1 MAKVQAK
8 MATEVALDLV
18 QASTAIKNLTSAVSS
33 STSAWKAQE
42 AYLRSVGD
50 SAGAARAKY
59 TGLGEAMDAQRRKI
73 EALQDKQRSMTSMTS
88 ESATKYLKLKRQID
102 ATQEAMSKLDTST
115 EAGKAAE
122 KSMQATIEQLTAQ
135 QSKLKVGTVDSAR
148 QYLNFGKQIDRAK
161 AKLASMA
168 AQRQRAA
175 QQIAVED
182 SGVKKLSSSM
192 RVQEGLVSATVERLK
207 AQGQSYQALQTSL
220 NGARQKLN
228 SLTEIQRREITLLNQ
243 TKQRFGEDSEQYAR
257 NATRVQELGT
267 KIQETRQRVS
277 ELNDQMKRTPSGWL
291 GRVSSRLDSIQGK
304 ADRVSTSFGRIFG
317 ATAAAN
323 MFTGALANI
332 QGRLVDLVKA
342 GADYNIEQNK
352 MNATWSTLTG
362 SAKKAGPMVDSINK
376 MSQATGQSVDVV
388 NELEQGFYHLH
399 SSKSQADSLTSSM
412 LNMADAVGLNGDQ
425 IKAVEQDMV
434 HGMATGK
441 ITQGELNQIGQYFP
455 MIDEAMAKHF
465 HTSVAGMRQMAKA
478 GKITSKDLQEVF
490 TSLGNGKYKEA
501 ADNMMNSYFGVF
513 RTIRA
518 RTPQLVG
525 DITKPFMKISNPFL
539 KSVRNWVNDKSTDT
553 EFTRLGNQMAR
564 SMNQIISAF
573 GGSNISAT
581 KLMDNAIRGLTNGVR
596 RFGDIVASHHTQIAN
611 FFQAFKA
618 GSVAQAKLF
627 AAVFVDLSKVLLPV
641 LDTMARFPKTSAAL
655 ITSFL
660 LASRAIRTLQAGI
673 KGLETL
679 KATGELIK
687 GFSER
692 LRKIPNKKTTKVEAK
707 TLSADRQITTTKDK
721 IKLLPNSKN
730 TNLTVS
736 NAKANAQIVNT
747 NRNLSRIPRSKMIG
761 VSANV
766 INAERNITN
775 VRTKINGVPKT
786 VQIIA
791 KANTAGA
798 ASNINNIGASS
809 RRSANIARTS
819 FGIIGSSAKM
829 ASVGLDLIGGPA
841 GAIMLAVQGFQ
852 LLYQHSAKFRK
863 FVNGI
868 VSGAMK
874 VGKTL
879 VSGIGGAI
887 TKTVGFVKN
896 NWKEVGLYLVNP
908 VAGALNSLYKHN
920 TRFRK
925 FTNDIVSSAKSMAS
939 KAGRWF
945 GNMASSAGKHI
956 SRMAQSARRGWNNMN
971 RSAQQSSQRQIRLH
985 NQMAQRN
992 QRSAQQMWTR
1002 LSRLC
1007 IQGWNQSNRLTRQGV
1022 QREIQAHRTMGTR
1035 VISFNT
1041 QLWNRSRQLFTKG
1054 WNDLRNS
1061 TRNGTNRVNNEFNRM
1076 RITIGRHAQRAM
1088 TDASN
1093 HFRNGYRN
1101 IQNDTNRWGNQ
1112 LGNLWNNTRNNIGN
1126 IGQILSQNS
1135 QNIFKDMHG
1144 RLNDLTNNGLNQMSD
1159 FWHNRLTG
1167 IANIIT
1173 DVGGTIHNN
1182 FVNMLHNLAKPFE
1195 ALINGIKDGVNWI
1208 LDHVGGDGKLG
1219 GFTFNA
1225 FAAGSNGPIDK
1236 DQIALLNDAPGS
1248 HYQEMVHRKATG
1260 ETFMLPA
1267 KRNMLFPLQQGDEV
1281 LDGERAHKLATM
1293 VQMPVPHAG
1302 GAIGNFFGGI
1312 FDKVGDMAD
1321 DAMDWVDKALK
1332 NVVEFGTELF
1342 GHFVSKVAPKSSDS
1356 INLGLKSDLPG
1367 FYARQLQ
1374 AWMKK
1379 QLESMNADAQGYV
1392 SKEKFAQIARHAASL
1407 MHQTL
1412 SDGDIDHLYWQG
1424 NVESGDGA
1432 NMGAGVDDHD
1442 GTGRPLGFYQYKLRT
1457 WNSWAV
1463 PGHTK
1468 IMSILD
1474 QTMAVLNDSNWR
1486 SDLAPIGTR
1495 RGWGPTGHKMFA
1507 NGGITTTPSIFGEA
1521 GAEMAIPLDTMKSTR
1536 AWQLMRQVVDYY
1548 AGSSNQNTQVVNQ
1561 TDLTPLEKR
1570 FDEALAQNQQLINL
1584 IDKLIGVTDS
1594 ANNPTARY
1602 RRTQH
1607 DINMA
1612 QAQSLGG

>member
-243 TKQRFGEDSEQYAR
+243 TKQRFGENSEQYAR

-581 KLMDNAIRGLTNGVR
+581 KLMDNAIRGLTDGVR

-618 GSVAQAKLF
+618 GSAAQAKLF

-655 ITSFL
+655 VTSFL
-660 LASRAIRTLQAGI
+660 LASRAVRTLQAGI

-679 KATGELIK
+679 KIASQAIGK
-687 GFSER
+687 FSSR
-692 LRKIPNKKTTKVEAK
+692 VK
-707 TLSADRQITTTKDK
+707 
-721 IKLLPNSKN
+721 
-730 TNLTVS
+730 
-736 NAKANAQIVNT
+736 
-747 NRNLSRIPRSKMIG
+747 RIPTRHVTKMQ
-761 VSANV
+761 VD
-766 INAERNITN
+766 
-775 VRTKINGVPKT
+775 
-786 VQIIA
+786 
-791 KANTAGA
+791 
-798 ASNINNIGASS
+798 GASS
-809 RRSANIARTS
+809 TRDLQNFSRRVDRIPKTKTTTLRANTSQAVSNVTRVGTASRTAATLSRSS
-819 FGIIGSSAKM
+819 FSIIGTSARI
-829 ASVGLDLIGGPA
+829 ASTGLSLIGGPA

-868 VSGAMK
+868 VSGARKM
-874 VGKTL
+874 
-879 VSGIGGAI
+879 
-887 TKTVGFVKN
+887 
-896 NWKEVGLYLVNP
+896 
-908 VAGALNSLYKHN
+908 AGN
-920 TRFRK
+920 
-925 FTNDIVSSAKSMAS
+925 V
-939 KAGRWF
+939 GRWF
-945 GNMASSAGKHI
+945 VNMGKSAGKHI
-956 SRMAQSARRGWNNMN
+956 SNMARSAKRGWNQIN
-971 RSAQQSSQRQIRLH
+971 RTSQQSSQREIRLH
-985 NQMAQRN
+985 NQMARRN
-992 QRSAQQMWTR
+992 QRAAQQMWNR
-1002 LSRLC
+1002 LRRSWS
-1007 IQGWNQSNRLTRQGV
+1007 QGWNRNNQLTRRGV
-1022 QREIQAHRTMGTR
+1022 QQQLQNHRLMSTR
-1035 VISFNT
+1035 IILFNT
-1041 QLWNRSRQLFTKG
+1041 QLWRKSQQAFGRGWRYLQRSSRQ
-1054 WNDLRNS
+1054 
-1061 TRNGTNRVNNEFNRM
+1061 GTNRVNNEFNRM
-1076 RITIGRHAQRAM
+1076 RISVGQRAEQAM
-1088 TDASN
+1088 HDASVR
-1093 HFRNGYRN
+1093 FRNGYRD
-1101 IQNDTNRWGNQ
+1101 IQTGTSNWRSKMGS
-1112 LGNLWNNTRNNIGN
+1112 LWNNTRETIGNLANNIRSDSTN
-1126 IGQILSQNS
+1126 KFS
-1135 QNIFKDMHG
+1135 DMHG
-1144 RLNDLTNNGLNQMSD
+1144 KLNDLTNNGLNQMSS
-1159 FWHNRLTG
+1159 FWHDRLTG
-1167 IANIIT
+1167 IADIISN
-1173 DVGGTIHNN
+1173 VGGTIHSN

-1281 LDGERAHKLATM
+1281 LDGERSHKLANM
-1293 VQMPVPHAG
+1293 IKMPVPHAG
-1302 GAIGNFFGGI
+1302 GAIGNFFGNI
-1312 FDKVGDMAD
+1312 FDKVGDAAD

-1332 NVVEFGTELF
+1332 NIVEFGTELF
-1342 GHFVSKVAPKSSDS
+1342 GHFVSKVSPKSSDS
-1356 INLGLKSDLPG
+1356 LNLGLKGDLPG
-1367 FYARQLQ
+1367 FYARHLQ
-1374 AWMKK
+1374 AWIKK
-1379 QLESMNADAQGYV
+1379 QLEAMNADAQGYV

-1407 MHQTL
+1407 MHQSL

-1442 GTGRPLGFYQYKLRT
+1442 GTGRPLGFYQYKLST

-1486 SDLAPIGTR
+1486 SDLAPIGVK
-1495 RGWGPTGHKMFA
+1495 RGWGPTGHKLFA
-1507 NGGITTTPSIFGEA
+1507 NGGIATTPSIFGEA

>member
-88 ESATKYLKLKRQID
+88 ESATKYLKLKKQID

-122 KSMQATIEQLTAQ
+122 KSMQATIDQLTAQ

-161 AKLASMA
+161 AKLSSMA
-168 AQRQRAA
+168 AQQQRAA
-175 QQIAVED
+175 QQMAVED
-182 SGVKKLSSSM
+182 SGVRKLSSSM

-243 TKQRFGEDSEQYAR
+243 TKQRFGENSEQYAR

-412 LNMADAVGLNGDQ
+412 LNMADSVGLNGDQ

-518 RTPQLVG
+518 RTPQLIG
-525 DITKPFMKISNPFL
+525 DITKPFMSISNPFL

-581 KLMDNAIRGLTNGVR
+581 KLMDNAIRGLTDGVR

-618 GSVAQAKLF
+618 GSAAQAKLF

-655 ITSFL
+655 VTSFL
-660 LASRAIRTLQAGI
+660 LASRAVRTLQAGI

-679 KATGELIK
+679 KIASQAIGK
-687 GFSER
+687 FSSR
-692 LRKIPNKKTTKVEAK
+692 VK
-707 TLSADRQITTTKDK
+707 
-721 IKLLPNSKN
+721 
-730 TNLTVS
+730 
-736 NAKANAQIVNT
+736 
-747 NRNLSRIPRSKMIG
+747 RIPTRHVTKMQ
-761 VSANV
+761 VD
-766 INAERNITN
+766 
-775 VRTKINGVPKT
+775 
-786 VQIIA
+786 
-791 KANTAGA
+791 
-798 ASNINNIGASS
+798 GASS
-809 RRSANIARTS
+809 TRDLQNFSRRVDRIPKTKTTTLRANTSQAVSNVTRVGTASRTAATLSRSS
-819 FGIIGSSAKM
+819 FSIIGTSARI
-829 ASVGLDLIGGPA
+829 ASTGLSLIGGPA

-863 FVNGI
+863 FCNGI
-868 VSGAMK
+868 VSGARKM
-874 VGKTL
+874 
-879 VSGIGGAI
+879 
-887 TKTVGFVKN
+887 
-896 NWKEVGLYLVNP
+896 
-908 VAGALNSLYKHN
+908 AGS
-920 TRFRK
+920 
-925 FTNDIVSSAKSMAS
+925 V
-939 KAGRWF
+939 GRWL
-945 GNMASSAGKHI
+945 GNMAKSAGKHI
-956 SRMAQSARRGWNNMN
+956 SNMARSAKRGWNQIN
-971 RSAQQSSQRQIRLH
+971 RTSQQSSQRAIRLH
-985 NQMAQRN
+985 NQMARRN
-992 QRSAQQMWTR
+992 QQSARQMWNR
-1002 LSRLC
+1002 LRRSWT
-1007 IQGWNQSNRLTRQGV
+1007 QGWNRNNQLTRRGV
-1022 QREIQAHRTMGTR
+1022 QQQLQNHRLMSTR
-1035 VISFNT
+1035 IILFNT
-1041 QLWNRSRQLFTKG
+1041 QLWRKSQQAFGRGWRYLQRSSRQ
-1054 WNDLRNS
+1054 
-1061 TRNGTNRVNNEFNRM
+1061 GTNRVNNEFNRM
-1076 RITIGRHAQRAM
+1076 RISVGQRAEQAM
-1088 TDASN
+1088 HDASVR
-1093 HFRNGYRN
+1093 FRNGYRD
-1101 IQNDTNRWGNQ
+1101 IQTGTSNWRSRIGS
-1112 LGNLWNNTRNNIGN
+1112 LWNNTRETIGNLANNIRSDSTN
-1126 IGQILSQNS
+1126 KFS
-1135 QNIFKDMHG
+1135 DMHG
-1144 RLNDLTNNGLNQMSD
+1144 KLNDLTNNGLNQMSS
-1159 FWHNRLTG
+1159 FWHDRLTG
-1167 IANIIT
+1167 IADIISN
-1173 DVGGTIHNN
+1173 VGGTIHSN
-1182 FVNMLHNLAKPFE
+1182 FVNMLHGLAKPFE
-1195 ALINGIKDGVNWI
+1195 GLINGIKDGVNWI
-1208 LDHVGGDGKLG
+1208 LDKVGGDGKLG

-1225 FAAGSNGPIDK
+1225 FAKGTNGPIDK
-1236 DQIALLNDAPGS
+1236 DQIALLNDANGS
-1248 HYQEMVHRKATG
+1248 NYQEMVHRKSTG

-1267 KRNMLFPLQQGDEV
+1267 KRNILFPLQQGDEV

-1293 VQMPVPHAG
+1293 MQMPIPHAG
-1302 GAIGNFFGGI
+1302 GAVGSFFSGI
-1312 FDKVGDMAD
+1312 FNSVGDAVD

-1332 NVVEFGTELF
+1332 NVVEFGTEMF
-1342 GHFVSKVAPKSSDS
+1342 SHFVAKVSPKSTDS
-1356 INLGLKSDLPG
+1356 INGGLKINLPG
-1367 FYARQLQ
+1367 FYARHLQ
-1374 AWMKK
+1374 AWLKK
-1379 QLESMNADAQGYV
+1379 QLDLLNTADPPGTGVARWKPLALRALHMLGLSSGLVGKVLRQIQTESGGNPKAMGGTDG
-1392 SKEKFAQIARHAASL
+1392 
-1407 MHQTL
+1407 L
-1412 SDGDIDHLYWQG
+1412 SDGHAEGLMQVKPPTF
-1424 NVESGDGA
+1424 NA
-1432 NMGAGVDDHD
+1432 
-1442 GTGRPLGFYQYKLRT
+1442 YKL
-1457 WNSWAV
+1457 
-1463 PGHTK
+1463 PGHGN
-1468 IMSILD
+1468 IWNGFDNLL
-1474 QTMAVLNDSNWR
+1474 AGLNYAKHR
-1486 SDLAPIGTR
+1486 YGSDLSFLGQ
-1495 RGWGPTGHKMFA
+1495 GHGYA
-1507 NGGITTTPSIFGEA
+1507 NGGIATTPSIFGEA

>member
-50 SAGAARAKY
+50 YAGAARAKY

-88 ESATKYLKLKRQID
+88 ESAAKYLKLKKQID

-122 KSMQATIEQLTAQ
+122 KSMQATIDQLTAQ

-175 QQIAVED
+175 QQMAVED

-220 NGARQKLN
+220 NGARQKLS
-228 SLTEIQRREITLLNQ
+228 SLTEIQRREIALLNQ
-243 TKQRFGEDSEQYAR
+243 TKQRFGENSEQYAR

-267 KIQETRQRVS
+267 KIQETRQHIS
-277 ELNDQMKRTPSGWL
+277 ELNEQMKRTPSGWL

-332 QGRLVDLVKA
+332 RGRLVDLVKA

-425 IKAVEQDMV
+425 IQVVEQDMV

-455 MIDEAMAKHF
+455 IIDEAMAKHF

-478 GKITSKDLQEVF
+478 GKITSKDLQKVF
-490 TSLGNGKYKEA
+490 TSLGNGKYKKA

-573 GGSNISAT
+573 GGSKISAT

-618 GSVAQAKLF
+618 GSAAQAKLF

-655 ITSFL
+655 VTSFL
-660 LASRAIRTLQAGI
+660 LASRAVRTLQAGI

-679 KATGELIK
+679 KIASQAIGK
-687 GFSER
+687 FSSR
-692 LRKIPNKKTTKVEAK
+692 VK
-707 TLSADRQITTTKDK
+707 
-721 IKLLPNSKN
+721 
-730 TNLTVS
+730 
-736 NAKANAQIVNT
+736 
-747 NRNLSRIPRSKMIG
+747 RIPTRHITKMQ
-761 VSANV
+761 VD
-766 INAERNITN
+766 
-775 VRTKINGVPKT
+775 
-786 VQIIA
+786 
-791 KANTAGA
+791 
-798 ASNINNIGASS
+798 GASS
-809 RRSANIARTS
+809 TRDLQNFSRRVDRIPKTKTTTLRANTSQAVSNVTRVGTASRTAATLSRSS
-819 FGIIGSSAKM
+819 FSIIGTSARI
-829 ASVGLDLIGGPA
+829 ASTGLSLIGGPA

-868 VSGAMK
+868 VSSA
-874 VGKTL
+874 
-879 VSGIGGAI
+879 
-887 TKTVGFVKN
+887 
-896 NWKEVGLYLVNP
+896 
-908 VAGALNSLYKHN
+908 
-920 TRFRK
+920 RK
-925 FTNDIVSSAKSMAS
+925 MAS
-939 KAGRWF
+939 SVGRWF
-945 GNMASSAGKHI
+945 GNMAKSAGKHI
-956 SRMAQSARRGWNNMN
+956 NNMARSAKRGWNQIN
-971 RSAQQSSQRQIRLH
+971 RTSQQSSQREIRLH
-985 NQMAQRN
+985 NQMARRN
-992 QRSAQQMWTR
+992 QQSARQMWNR
-1002 LSRLC
+1002 LRRSWS
-1007 IQGWNQSNRLTRQGV
+1007 QGWNRNNQLTRRGV
-1022 QREIQAHRTMGTR
+1022 QQQLREHKTLGSQIA
-1035 VISFNT
+1035 VLNT
-1041 QLWNRSRQLFTKG
+1041 QMWSKSRQVFSKG
-1054 WNDLRNS
+1054 YQDIREKTSNWRSNMHNIWNDTKNKLGNVADNIKNNS
-1061 TRNGTNRVNNEFNRM
+1061 T
-1076 RITIGRHAQRAM
+1076 
-1088 TDASN
+1088 
-1093 HFRNGYRN
+1093 
-1101 IQNDTNRWGNQ
+1101 
-1112 LGNLWNNTRNNIGN
+1112 NLFSKMHSSLNNIT
-1126 IGQILSQNS
+1126 S
-1135 QNIFKDMHG
+1135 
-1144 RLNDLTNNGLNQMSD
+1144 NGLGQMLSGWKD
-1159 FWHNRLTG
+1159 HFSKLIGAITDSSSPVHNAFMGVMKGITAPFAAVVNG
-1167 IANIIT
+1167 IA
-1173 DVGGTIHNN
+1173 
-1182 FVNMLHNLAKPFE
+1182 K
-1195 ALINGIKDGVNWI
+1195 GVNWI
-1208 LDHVGGDGKLG
+1208 LDKVGGEGKLG
-1219 GFTFNA
+1219 TNFSFNGFA
-1225 FAAGSNGPIDK
+1225 NGTPNGGILH
-1236 DQIALLNDAPGS
+1236 DQIALLNDGNGP
-1248 HYQEMVHRKATG
+1248 HYQEMVHKKSTG
-1260 ETFMLPA
+1260 KTFMLPA
-1267 KRNMLFPLQQGDEV
+1267 QRNILFPLEAGDEV
-1281 LDGERAHKLATM
+1281 LDGERSHKLATM
-1293 VQMPVPHAG
+1293 MNMPVPHANG
-1302 GAIGNFFGGI
+1302 SIGSFFSGI
-1312 FDKVGDMAD
+1312 WDKVSDAAD
-1321 DAMDWVDKALK
+1321 DAMDWVEKALK
-1332 NVVEFGTELF
+1332 NVVEFGTETF
-1342 GHFVSKVAPKSSDS
+1342 NHFVNKMSGPKDNGHFFSV
-1356 INLGLKSDLPG
+1356 NLHNHLPHYIAVEG
-1367 FYARQLQ
+1367 EK
-1374 AWMKK
+1374 WIKK
-1379 QLESMNADAQGYV
+1379 QLDLLNTADPPGTGVARWKPLALRALHMLGLSSGLVGKVLRQIQTESGGNPKAMGGTDG
-1392 SKEKFAQIARHAASL
+1392 
-1407 MHQTL
+1407 L
-1412 SDGDIDHLYWQG
+1412 SDGHAEGLMQVKPPTF
-1424 NVESGDGA
+1424 NA
-1432 NMGAGVDDHD
+1432 
-1442 GTGRPLGFYQYKLRT
+1442 YKL
-1457 WNSWAV
+1457 
-1463 PGHTK
+1463 PGHGN
-1468 IMSILD
+1468 IWNGFDNLL
-1474 QTMAVLNDSNWR
+1474 AGLNYAKHR
-1486 SDLAPIGTR
+1486 YGSDLSFLGQ
-1495 RGWGPTGHKMFA
+1495 GHGYA
-1507 NGGITTTPSIFGEA
+1507 NGGIATTPSIFGEA

-1612 QAQSLGG
+1612 QAQSLGGY

>member
-59 TGLGEAMDAQRRKI
+59 NGLGEAMDAQRRKI

-88 ESATKYLKLKRQID
+88 ESAAKYLKLKKQID

-115 EAGKAAE
+115 SAGKAAE
-122 KSMQATIEQLTAQ
+122 KSMQATIEELTAQ

-148 QYLNFGKQIDRAK
+148 QYLNFGKQIDLAK

-168 AQRQRAA
+168 AQQQRAA
-175 QQIAVED
+175 QQMAVED

-220 NGARQKLN
+220 NGARQKLS
-228 SLTEIQRREITLLNQ
+228 SLTEIQRREIALLDQ
-243 TKQRFGEDSEQYAR
+243 TKQRFGENSEQYAR

-267 KIQETRQRVS
+267 KIQETRQRIS
-277 ELNDQMKRTPSGWL
+277 ELNEQMRRTPSGWL
-291 GRVSSRLDSIQGK
+291 GKVSSRLDSIQGK
-304 ADRVSTSFGRIFG
+304 ADRVSVSFGRIFG

-323 MFTGALANI
+323 MFTGALANV

-342 GADYNIEQNK
+342 GADYNVEQNK

-376 MSQATGQSVDVV
+376 MSQATGQSVDIV

-412 LNMADAVGLNGDQ
+412 LNMADAVGLSGDQ

-513 RTIRA
+513 RTIRS
-518 RTPQLVG
+518 RTPQLIG
-525 DITKPFMKISNPFL
+525 DITKPFMSISNPFL
-539 KSVRNWVNDKSTDT
+539 KSVRNWVNDKSTDA

-573 GGSNISAT
+573 GGSNISST
-581 KLMDNAIRGLTNGVR
+581 KLMDNAIRGLTNGVQQ
-596 RFGDIVASHHTQIAN
+596 FGNIVASHHTQIAN
-611 FFQAFKA
+611 FFSAFKS
-618 GSVAQAKLF
+618 GSAAQAKIF
-627 AAVFVDLSKVLLPV
+627 ASVFMDLSKVMLPV
-641 LDTMARFPKTSAAL
+641 LDTMAKFPKTSAAL

-660 LASRAIRTLQAGI
+660 LASRAVKTLQAGI

-679 KATGELIK
+679 KATGKLIK
-687 GFSER
+687 GFSEK

-707 TLSADRQITTTKDK
+707 TLSADRQIATTKDK

-730 TNLTVS
+730 TSLTVS
-736 NAKANAQIVNT
+736 NAKANTQIANT
-747 NRNLSRIPRSKMIG
+747 NRNISRIPRSKMIG

-766 INAERNITN
+766 TNAERNITN

-798 ASNINNIGASS
+798 TSSINNIGVSS
-809 RRSANIARTS
+809 RRSATIARTS

-829 ASVGLDLIGGPA
+829 AGLAIDAMGGPI
-841 GAIMLAVQGFQ
+841 GIAIMAFTA
-852 LLYQHSAKFRK
+852 LYTHSAKFRK
-863 FVNGI
+863 FTNGI
-868 VSGAMK
+868 V
-874 VGKTL
+874 
-879 VSGIGGAI
+879 
-887 TKTVGFVKN
+887 N
-896 NWKEVGLYLVNP
+896 
-908 VAGALNSLYKHN
+908 
-920 TRFRK
+920 
-925 FTNDIVSSAKSMAS
+925 SAKSMAG
-939 KAGRWF
+939 KVGRWF

-956 SRMAQSARRGWNNMN
+956 NRMAQSAKRGWNNMN
-971 RSAQQSSQRQIRLH
+971 RTSQQSSQREIRLH

-992 QRSAQQMWTR
+992 QRAAQQMWSR
-1002 LSRLC
+1002 LSRSWL
-1007 IQGWNQSNRLTRQGV
+1007 QGWNLNNRLTRQGV
-1022 QREIQAHRTMGTR
+1022 QQQIQQHRTMSTR
-1035 VISFNT
+1035 IAVFNT
-1041 QLWNRSRQLFTKG
+1041 QLWNRSRQAFTKG

-1061 TRNGTNRVNNEFNRM
+1061 TRNGTNNINDEFNRM
-1076 RITIGRHAQRAM
+1076 KVAVGQRAQQAM
-1088 TDASN
+1088 NDAKN
-1093 HFRNGYRN
+1093 HFQRGYSDIKSDTSGWRGDMAN
-1101 IQNDTNRWGNQ
+1101 IWSDTRGK
-1112 LGNLWNNTRNNIGN
+1112 IGN
-1126 IGQILSQNS
+1126 IADNLRGDATNKFS
-1135 QNIFKDMHG
+1135 DMHSK
-1144 RLNDLTNNGLNQMSD
+1144 LNDLTNGGLGKMED
-1159 FWHNRLTG
+1159 AWHNRLEG
-1167 IANIIT
+1167 IAEVVTNS
-1173 DVGGTIHNN
+1173 GGHIFNQFKN
-1182 FVNMLHNLAKPFE
+1182 VLNNLAKPFE
-1195 ALINGIKDGVNWI
+1195 SLINGIKDGVNWI

-1219 GFTFNA
+1219 SFSFPGFANGT
-1225 FAAGSNGPIDK
+1225 NGPIEK
-1236 DQIALLNDAPGS
+1236 DQLALLNDAPGS
-1248 HYQEMVHRKATG
+1248 HYQEMVHRGSTG

-1267 KRNMLFPLQQGDEV
+1267 KRNMLFPLQKGDEV
-1281 LDGERAHKLATM
+1281 LDGERSHKLATM
-1293 VQMPVPHAG
+1293 MQMPIPHAN
-1302 GAIGNFFGGI
+1302 GAIGDFFSGLWNGAKELEDI
-1312 FDKVGDMAD
+1312 AED
-1321 DAMDWVDKALK
+1321 ALK
-1332 NVVEFGTELF
+1332 DVVGFGKSLFTHFIANVT
-1342 GHFVSKVAPKSSDS
+1342 PKSTDS
-1356 INLGLKSDLPG
+1356 LNSGLKFNLPG
-1367 FYARQLQ
+1367 FFAEHLKD
-1374 AWMKK
+1374 WMKK
-1379 QLESMNADAQGYV
+1379 QLEQMEDDNSGSVTAEMIKKAAAKMKV
-1392 SKEKFAQIARHAASL
+1392 SVSA
-1407 MHQTL
+1407 
-1412 SDGDIDHLYWQG
+1412 GDISHILTVVQH
-1424 NVESGDGA
+1424 ESGGDPRIVNNWDINAQEGHPSK
-1432 NMGAGVDDHD
+1432 GVLQFID
-1442 GTGRPLGFYQYKLRT
+1442 GTFNKY
-1457 WNSWAV
+1457 AV
-1463 PGHTK
+1463 KGHHDIWK
-1468 IMSILD
+1468 PFDQILA
-1474 QTMAVLNDSNWR
+1474 MFNDSTWR
-1486 SDLAPIGTR
+1486 SDLTLGGWSPSGAP
-1495 RGWGPTGHKMFA
+1495 RGFA
-1507 NGGITTTPSIFGEA
+1507 NGGIATTPSIFGEA

-1548 AGSSNQNTQVVNQ
+1548 AGSSNQSTQVVNQ

-1570 FDEALAQNQQLINL
+1570 FDAALAQNQQLISL
-1584 IDKLIGVTDS
+1584 IEQLIGVTDS

-1602 RRTQH
+1602 RRTQR
-1607 DINMA
+1607 DINLA
-1612 QAQSLGG
+1612 QAQSLTGI